1 MSTKIQDQSR
11 EQIAEFLPEAIRIAL
26 NSYQTYSIA
35 GDTTD
40 EAKFKNHH
48 AACKIAI
55 SKNQGPDLAKHLE
68 EACEHGEIVCKKLK
82 PGHES
87 RWRLVTMSLKEN
99 NAALL
104 EQVYAE
110 VKRTRQE
117 LINDLLF
124 NKGHGEHH
132 EKH

>member
-55 SKNQGPDLAKHLE
+55 SHIDLLLKLARWADLPGEEVENKDQQTILVAAIE
-68 EACEHGEIVCKKLK
+68 EARKELKGYEGLTTGDTEI
-82 PGHES
+82 
-87 RWRLVTMSLKEN
+87 
-99 NAALL
+99 
-104 EQVYAE
+104 AE
-110 VKRTRQE
+110 DE
-117 LINDLLF
+117 
-124 NKGHGEHH
+124 
-132 EKH
+132 